1 MVHPIYAEKPLSV
14 DFELPV
20 GTANNYLT
28 FTQTLAA
35 YLTVAIGIIAAII
48 FYLRTK
54 RINSIKMYFLWAN
67 TFKITFLIHLVFSIV
82 APMCLK
88 VRNSNVTVL
97 MEIPQKMELFNY
109 FV

>member
-1 MVHPIYAEKPLSV
+1 M
-14 DFELPV
+14 
-20 GTANNYLT
+20 
-28 FTQTLAA
+28 
-35 YLTVAIGIIAAII
+35 
-48 FYLRTK
+48 
-54 RINSIKMYFLWAN
+54 KMYFLWAN